1 MRSGEGV
8 VAAVVAAECSAEG
21 WLKSVCRKRE
31 RRRRGLVV
39 KLVVKLVKL
48 VKQQWRSMQ
57 QSVGAEGWL
66 KAVCR

>member
-39 KLVVKLVKL
+39 KLIVKL
-48 VKQQWRSMQ
+48 VKQQWRSLQ
-57 QSVGAEGWL
+57 QSVEAEGWL

>member
-1 MRSGEGV
+1 M
-8 VAAVVAAECSAEG
+8 AAVVAAECSAEG

-39 KLVVKLVKL
+39 NLVVKL
-48 VKQQWRSMQ
+48 VKQQWQSMQ